1 MLKKILAIALT
12 VITVFSC
19 LAITASADEFERTYE
34 INAKNEITLKAGDSC
49 IGPVEISLLGAIG
62 NSYVFLS
69 SGARNLKV
77 ELIQN
82 SMGREIITNLDGKSG
97 NGNTF
102 HVFSEP
108 GTYRLR
114 ITNTT
119 KLPQKFDFWIIKASR
134 TYSGF
139 VSYPTAA
146 DKVYYEDIDFVNE
159 NGTARFINEPDFTG
173 ARYEFKDA
181 NNACVYALDGSDV
194 KNILGVPVY
203 TGGARVIT
211 YTVSVLAFNLKA
223 TVTFKASPNPIQNV
237 ISTAKTEE
245 AANRTYRFGKDG
257 YIKGTIL
264 KYYFC
269 PNVNF
274 EGLTLEIQLKD
285 WAGGGTFTADVE
297 KDEKG
302 CYISVTEYGKQY
314 LRHESKV
321 TENKTMDYLAPVFVG
336 SANFKLT
343 IKIEKAGFFEYLGIL
358 IRLFFGVYR

>member
-1 MLKKILAIALT
+1 MLKKILAIVLT
-12 VITVFSC
+12 VITAFSC

-34 INAKNEITLKAGDSC
+34 INAKNEISLKAGDSC

-62 NSYVFLS
+62 NSFIFIS
-69 SGARNLKV
+69 SGARDLKV
-77 ELIQN
+77 ELIQS

-108 GTYRLR
+108 GSYRLR

-119 KLPQKFDFWIIKASR
+119 RLPQKFDFWIIKASR

-139 VSYPTAA
+139 VSYPTSA
-146 DKVYYEDIDFVNE
+146 DKVYYEDIDFVLE

-181 NNACVYALDGSDV
+181 NNACVYALDGSNV

-211 YTVSVLAFNLKA
+211 YTVSVLAFNLNA
-223 TVTFKASPNPIQNV
+223 TITFKASPNPIQNV

-245 AANRTYRFGKDG
+245 AANRVYHFGKDG
-257 YIKGTIL
+257 YIKGTIFD
-264 KYYFC
+264 YYFC
-269 PNVNF
+269 PDINF

-302 CYISVTEYGKQY
+302 CYIPITDYGKQY

-321 TENKTMDYLAPVFVG
+321 TENKTMDYLAPVIVG